1 MKKAVKNNNIYAEAK
16 EHALAPYRFAVE
28 GSYDAE
34 ACVVFADVLSDA
46 ARTALEAACAGIGFA
61 DPVFL
66 DASVFAEAGGA
77 DGIGAPSGAVPP
89 PVAQGGPLGPD
100 AAGVSAARG
109 GSGAPGAAA
118 GSEASGVLGA
128 QSGPSC
134 LEPTAAQGGSKAR
147 AAASNGLFEAVEALD
162 PLLLVVADASA
173 AALMGGAYREPVGLD
188 AHGFLFGRPYAAF
201 SSFQRDL
208 SDARSKQRDWALFK
222 AMRKSA
228 DWLE

>member
-1 MKKAVKNNNIYAEAK
+1 MKKAAKNNNIYAEAK
-16 EHALAPYRFAVE
+16 EHALTPYRFAVE
-28 GSYDAE
+28 GSCDAE
-34 ACVVFADVLSDA
+34 ACVVFADMLSDA

-61 DPVFL
+61 DPVLL

-77 DGIGAPSGAVPP
+77 DGSRAP
-89 PVAQGGPLGPD
+89 D
-100 AAGVSAARG
+100 
-109 GSGAPGAAA
+109 
-118 GSEASGVLGA
+118 
-128 QSGPSC
+128 
-134 LEPTAAQGGSKAR
+134 
-147 AAASNGLFEAVEALD
+147 GLFEAVEALD

-173 AALMGGAYREPVGLD
+173 AALMGDAYRDSIGLD

-228 DWLE
+228 DWLG

>member
-77 DGIGAPSGAVPP
+77 DGIGAPSGAAPP

-109 GSGAPGAAA
+109 

-188 AHGFLFGRPYAAF
+188 ARGFLFGRPYAAF

-228 DWLE
+228 DWLG